1 MTTKLGKVVA
11 YYKNLPPLKLHNSLS
26 TWGHVIN
33 LKHYIFTTT
42 IPMTT
47 IPGMA
52 VICNEEHPSKTS
64 QGPLM
69 AWSCK
74 EAIAIKLGKV
84 LSYYKELKRIKPGLN
99 RL

>member
-1 MTTKLGKVVA
+1 
-11 YYKNLPPLKLHNSLS
+11 
-26 TWGHVIN
+26 
-33 LKHYIFTTT
+33 
-42 IPMTT
+42 MTT

-52 VICNEEHPSKTS
+52 VICNEELPSKTS

-74 EAIAIKLGKV
+74 EAMAIKLGKV
-84 LSYYKELKRIKPGLN
+84 VSYYKELKRIKPGLN

>member
-1 MTTKLGKVVA
+1 
-11 YYKNLPPLKLHNSLS
+11 
-26 TWGHVIN
+26 
-33 LKHYIFTTT
+33 
-42 IPMTT
+42 MTT

>member
-1 MTTKLGKVVA
+1 
-11 YYKNLPPLKLHNSLS
+11 
-26 TWGHVIN
+26 
-33 LKHYIFTTT
+33 
-42 IPMTT
+42 MTT

-52 VICNEEHPSKTS
+52 VICNEELPSKTS

-74 EAIAIKLGKV
+74 KAMAIKLGKV
-84 LSYYKELKRIKPGLN
+84 VSYYKELKRIKPGLN